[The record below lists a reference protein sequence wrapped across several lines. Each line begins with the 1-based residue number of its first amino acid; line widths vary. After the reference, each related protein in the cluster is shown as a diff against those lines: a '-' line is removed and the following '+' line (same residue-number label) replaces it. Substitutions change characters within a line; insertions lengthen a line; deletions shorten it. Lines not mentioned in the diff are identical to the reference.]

1 MSERELRVQKIE
13 LAIVL
18 AVFLGWIAYKV
29 FS

>member
-13 LAIVL
+13 LVIVL

-29 FS
+29 FW